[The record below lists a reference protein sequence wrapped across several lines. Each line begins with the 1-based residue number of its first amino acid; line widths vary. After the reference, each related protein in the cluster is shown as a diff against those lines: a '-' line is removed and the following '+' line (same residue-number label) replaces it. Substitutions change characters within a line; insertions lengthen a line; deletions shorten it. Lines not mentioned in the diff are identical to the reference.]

1 MIIIN
6 DKDLL
11 LFGTDKKLFL
21 FYPLFYAILDK
32 PFKNQDN
39 EAFNDLSLFN
49 S

>member
-32 PFKNQDN
+32 PFKNQ